1 MSLMNSYEKYLSL
14 RDAFETQQDKQKAA
28 KMAAYMKDWFKFYGI
43 AAPERKA
50 LYKGILKQEKSG
62 KIIDWKLLDTCYED
76 EHREFQYFVCD
87 YLSELKKYLTFEDI
101 CKIRKY
107 IEKKQWW
114 DTIDCFDRII
124 GDIGLRDD
132 RVNELMLKWS
142 ESDDMWLRRIA
153 IDHQLC
159 RKEKTDTEL
168 LKKILINNLGS
179 YEFFINKAI
188 GWSLRDYS
196 KTNPQWVRN
205 FIEEHK
211 ERLSP
216 LSIREG
222 SKYI

>member
-1 MSLMNSYEKYLSL
+1 MSLMNSYEKYLIL
-14 RDAFETQQDKQKAA
+14 KDAFERRQNAQKAA
-28 KMAAYMKDWFKFYGI
+28 KMAAYMKELFRFYGI

-50 LYKGILKQEKSG
+50 LYKELLRQEKLG
-62 KIIDWKLLDTCYED
+62 KIIDWELLDRCYED

-87 YLSELKKYLTFEDI
+87 YLSELKKYLAFEDI
-101 CKIRKY
+101 CKIKKY
-107 IEKKQWW
+107 IQTKQWW

-159 RKEKTDTEL
+159 RKEKTDAAL

-179 YEFFINKAI
+179 DEFFINKAI

-196 KTNPQWVRN
+196 KTNPQWVRE
-205 FIEEHK
+205 FLEEHK
-211 ERLSP
+211 ESLSP